1 MRANQSRVKL
11 ERGEPVFGVI
21 SGIAEPMIA
30 EMIGLS
36 GFDFYMVDGEHGP
49 ITPAQAA
56 NMVRACETVGI
67 DPLVRVGPKDPKL
80 VLPYLDAG
88 MMGVMMPGLETA
100 GEMEMLVSAVKYPPL
115 GKRGLGL
122 ARAAD
127 YMLGAGTAAEYVSQA
142 NQSTLVLPQFEDV
155 TLLDQLP
162 ALCAVN
168 GIDGVVIGPLDLS
181 MSMGITEGPGHPE
194 VQAVIDQA
202 IQIIRSAGLYAGIT
216 AGSREAAQA
225 EINRG
230 VQIILNSVPNLIK
243 RSSQQFLAG
252 LTF

>member
-1 MRANQSRVKL
+1 MKANQSKLKL
-11 ERGEPVFGVI
+11 ERGEPIFGVI

-56 NMVRACETVGI
+56 NMVRACEAVGI
-67 DPLVRVGPKDPKL
+67 DPLVRVGPKDPKV

-100 GEMEMLVSAVKYPPL
+100 GEMEMLVSAVKYPPQ

-122 ARAAD
+122 ARAAS
-127 YMLGAGTAAEYVSQA
+127 YMLGATRPADYAAQA
-142 NQSTLVLPQFEDV
+142 NLQTLVLPQFEDV
-155 TLLDQLP
+155 ALLDRLP
-162 ALCAVN
+162 ALCAVK
-168 GIDGVVIGPLDLS
+168 GIDGFVIGPLDLS
-181 MSMGITEGPGHPE
+181 MSMGISEGPGHAQ
-194 VQAVIDQA
+194 VQAVIGEA
-202 IQIIRSAGLYAGIT
+202 ITIIRSAGLYVGIT

-225 EINRG
+225 EIDRG
-230 VQIILNSVPNLIK
+230 AQIILNSVPNLIK

-252 LTF
+252 VAN